1 MADYEDGGAGFDQY
15 EGDYDG
21 YDGEYGYDD
30 GSEGITPEDCWTVI
44 SSFFEAKGLVSQQI
58 ETFNEFT
65 MKTIQDLTNE
75 YSTISL
81 DQPNPPPWMEG
92 TSHSDDTK

>member
-1 MADYEDGGAGFDQY
+1 MATYEEGGAGFDQY

-21 YDGEYGYDD
+21 YDAEYGYDD

-58 ETFNEFT
+58 ETYNEFT

-81 DQPNPPPWMEG
+81 DQPNPPSIDG
-92 TSHSDDTK
+92 